1 MKEAVQYNFVRLY
14 DYNILIALW
23 YSMKAVMSGLTLEKL
38 YKTSEERGWLVPE
51 ELAFYLL
58 D

>member
-1 MKEAVQYNFVRLY
+1 ME
-14 DYNILIALW
+14 
-23 YSMKAVMSGLTLEKL
+23 AVMSGLTLEKL
-38 YKTSEERGWLVPE
+38 YKTSGKRGLPVPE